1 MSDITDEKLQNVE
14 NLGQLEENSVPE
26 VTVKNFSAFDKFFKI
41 SENGSS
47 IKTEIVGGLTSFM
60 AMSYIIALNPN
71 ILTTYGAGGQPL
83 WNGVFLATCISS
95 FIAMLVMGLLANK
108 PFCLAPGMGLNSF
121 VASVIANLM
130 TNTKMNYQQCFQAM
144 LCIVLVEGII
154 FFVLSIF
161 NIRDKIVDAIPLG
174 IRLGITPGIGLMLL
188 NIGFGSN
195 VYIADE
201 GKQFFVMKDFFGS
214 LTANYA
220 RNNMNGAYGVMVLSV
235 ITMFIGLFVIVIL
248 SSRNVKAHVIIGMLF
263 ASIFYWIFD
272 YLTLHN
278 NPFASLSDAS
288 FLPAFGDMF
297 NTTLFRFNFS
307 GLVDIGYF
315 TVITLI
321 ITFCII
327 DMFDTI
333 GTLVGTAA
341 RAGMVD
347 KDGNMPNMKEAF
359 IADSVGT
366 IVGSCTGTSTVT
378 TFIESASGVEAGGR
392 TGLTA
397 LTCGLC
403 FLVCIF
409 LAPVAAIIPAAATSS
424 ALIYVGILMMSGLK
438 KVDFDDAAV
447 SVPVTIMLIA
457 MPISGSIGHA
467 IGIAMVSYTFIKVFS
482 GKFRDVSILTYIISI
497 IFLVKF
503 FLIY

>member
-1 MSDITDEKLQNVE
+1 MSDIMPEKE
-14 NLGQLEENSVPE
+14 NQ
-26 VTVKNFSAFDKFFKI
+26 KAIDKIFKI
-41 SENGSS
+41 KDNDSS
-47 IKTEIVGGLTSFM
+47 VKTEIIGGFTTFM
-60 AMSYIIALNPN
+60 AMAYIIALNPN
-71 ILTTYGAGGQPL
+71 ILTNYKEGGQPL

-95 FIAMLVMGLLANK
+95 FIAMLVMAFLANK

-121 VASVIANLM
+121 MATVIANLM
-130 TNTKMNYQQCFQAM
+130 AMTKMSYVECFQAM

-154 FFVLSIF
+154 FFILSIF
-161 NIRDKIVDAIPLG
+161 NIRDKIVTAIPLG

-195 VYIADE
+195 VYIANKDH
-201 GKQFFVMKDFFGS
+201 QFFVMKDFFGS
-214 LTANYA
+214 LTANFARDTMTDAYA
-220 RNNMNGAYGVMVLSV
+220 TMILSV
-235 ITMFIGLFVIVIL
+235 LTMFLGLFIIVIL
-248 SSRNVKAHVIIGMLF
+248 AYKNVKASVIIGMLL
-263 ASIFYWIFD
+263 SSVFYWIGD
-272 YLTLHN
+272 YLFLHN
-278 NPFASLSDAS
+278 NPFASLKDAS

-297 NTTLFRFNFS
+297 NTTLFRFNFG
-307 GLVDIGYF
+307 GLVEMGWF
-315 TVITLI
+315 TAITLV

-333 GTLVGTAA
+333 GTLVGTAS

-347 KDGNMPNMKEAF
+347 EEGNMPNMKEAF

-378 TFIESASGVEAGGR
+378 TFIESASGIAAGGR
-392 TGLTA
+392 TGLTS
-397 LTCGLC
+397 LICGLC
-403 FLVCIF
+403 FFICIF
-409 LAPVAAIIPAAATSS
+409 LAPLAAIIPAAATSS

-438 KVDFDDAAV
+438 KVDFDDFAV

-467 IGIAMVSYTFIKVFS
+467 IGLAMISFTIIKVFT
-482 GKFRDVSILTYIISI
+482 GKFKEVPIVTYIISI
-497 IFLVKF
+497 IFVVKF